1 MVAHTNNPSSPGPVV
16 EGFLEVQ
23 DLLRPHSEFQARRSY
38 RVRSCQERMWEMVC
52 VGSEGWGEER
62 EGREKGA
69 MEN

>member
-23 DLLRPHSEFQARRSY
+23 DLLRPHSEFHARRGY
-38 RVRSCQERMWEMVC
+38 RVRSCEERMWETVC

-62 EGREKGA
+62 EDREKGT
-69 MEN
+69 MES